1 MLKPEDIAA
10 IFEWIEL
17 LLIASLK
24 RNLAH
29 HKEEEEQEGFT
40 WSAWQAEKLRSINTF
55 RRQCKSIMD
64 RYTDVIDS
72 ETRQLL
78 EEQFEEGV
86 NGAVKEIEEATAE
99 KAAPTALPTAEKQKA
114 EAEKPEHTS
123 SEAPKESPI
132 KVEEENAVPD
142 VPKDESSIVAEV
154 TPEPQFF
161 GVDKSKTE
169 KLIEDVTNIEKQ
181 AETAALRLTDD
192 VYRQTVNRV
201 QLAMATGSISYEK
214 AVDMAVADFLAQG
227 INCIEYKDGRR
238 VNIADY
244 VRMVLRTTSTRAALQ
259 GESESWKARGYDTV
273 QVSSYGMCSKTC
285 LPWQG
290 RAYINDA
297 FTDWSG
303 ETKLENGIKYG
314 KSGYCGKWL
323 PLLSSAIEHG
333 LFHPNCRHGL
343 GLHIEGVTELP
354 EPMDN
359 SEIERRYKAEQAQR
373 ALEREVR
380 RAKRKVEGS
389 LDPADVKKTKDE
401 LREAQKNVRD
411 HINKTN
417 AAEGDTVLVR
427 KPLQEKIYGGDV
439 RIGSDADPVYGPK
452 SPPESVPE
460 GYAVDVDVAA
470 PKQSAPAQY
479 ADEKIPERLKSVET
493 EKPTE
498 VQQPPVEDVN
508 NSSIDNS
515 EESGIIE
522 ETEETRE
529 FNPLP
534 PEKVV
539 PEMRKAFDSWL
550 PSVSGEEYSS
560 LVKYTKN
567 VEKKGVKP
575 FFERLNTALRD
586 KVILSDRM
594 KYHSDNISNAIN
606 KFNLLH
612 DIVCY
617 RATKKNFF
625 DKYSV
630 GELFY
635 ADYFLSSSASRAGAL
650 KGKFLTIIRAP
661 KGSRCAYI
669 EKLSLY
675 PSQREVLF
683 DKSCQYRVVEKND
696 KYMVIE
702 VINND

>member
-1 MLKPEDIAA
+1 MLGISGIVR
-10 IFEWIEL
+10 IFEEIEQRL
-17 LLIASLK
+17 VKSLK
-24 RNLAH
+24 RNLGR
-29 HKEEEEQEGFT
+29 HKEEEEQEGFN
-40 WSAWQAEKLRSINTF
+40 WSAWQAEKLRSLEKF
-55 RRQCKSIMD
+55 RRENAAIMQE
-64 RYTDVIDS
+64 YTEQIDT
-72 ETRQLL
+72 ETRQIMQ
-78 EEQFEEGV
+78 EQFDEGM
-86 NGAVKEIEEATAE
+86 NGV
-99 KAAPTALPTAEKQKA
+99 
-114 EAEKPEHTS
+114 
-123 SEAPKESPI
+123 
-132 KVEEENAVPD
+132 D
-142 VPKDESSIVAEV
+142 VPPAENQ
-154 TPEPQFF
+154 PAFF
-161 GVDKSKTE
+161 GVDTTKVN
-169 KLIEDVTNIEKQ
+169 KLIEDVTYLEKN

-201 QLAMATGSISYEK
+201 QLAMGTGSMTLQQAIDI
-214 AVDMAVADFLAQG
+214 AVKDFLNQG
-227 INCIEYKDGRR
+227 INCIVYKDGRR

-244 VRMVLRTTSTRAALQ
+244 VRMALRTTATRAALQ
-259 GESESWKARGYDTV
+259 GKSAKYKALGYDTV
-273 QVSSYGMCSKTC
+273 QVSSYGMCSPTC
-285 LPWQG
+285 KPWQG
-290 RAYINDA
+290 RIYIEDT
-297 FTDWSG
+297 FSFWDG
-303 ETKLENGIKYG
+303 EVREQGGILWG
-314 KSGYCGKWL
+314 KSNYCGKWF
-323 PLLSSAIEHG
+323 PLLSSAIEKG
-333 LFHPNCRHGL
+333 LFHPNCRHTVLLWRDGDP
-343 GLHIEGVTELP
+343 LP
-354 EPMDN
+354 ESVDN
-359 SEIERRYKAEQAQR
+359 SDSERRYKLEQQQR
-373 ALEREVR
+373 ALEREIRKV
-380 RAKRKVEGS
+380 KRKVNGFT
-389 LDPADVKKTKDE
+389 DPENIKKAKAE
-401 LREAQKNVRD
+401 LGQAQKELKDFIDKV
-411 HINKTN
+411 N
-417 AAEGDTVLVR
+417 AEEGETVLRRDEGKEKVYEGEV
-427 KPLQEKIYGGDV
+427 KPEYKTEPPV
-439 RIGSDADPVYGPK
+439 SDAP
-452 SPPESVPE
+452 VPE
-460 GYAVDVDVAA
+460 GKAVEVTVSE
-470 PKQSAPAQY
+470 P
-479 ADEKIPERLKSVET
+479 EKVEGAYT
-493 EKPTE
+493 EE
-498 VQQPPVEDVN
+498 PVPQAENVN
-508 NSSIDNS
+508 NQSIDNGT
-515 EESGIIE
+515 ESGIIE

>member
-1 MLKPEDIAA
+1 MLGISGIVR
-10 IFEWIEL
+10 IFEEIEQRL
-17 LLIASLK
+17 VQSLK
-24 RNLAH
+24 RSLGGD
-29 HKEEEEQEGFT
+29 KKYDST
-40 WSAWQAEKLRSINTF
+40 SWQAEKLRSLEKF
-55 RRQCKSIMD
+55 RKENAELMQE
-64 RYTDVIDS
+64 YTEQIDS
-72 ETRQLL
+72 ETRQLMQD
-78 EEQFEEGV
+78 QFDEGV
-86 NGAVKEIEEATAE
+86 TEAST
-99 KAAPTALPTAEKQKA
+99 LPTVQ
-114 EAEKPEHTS
+114 
-123 SEAPKESPI
+123 EAP
-132 KVEEENAVPD
+132 
-142 VPKDESSIVAEV
+142 
-154 TPEPQFF
+154 EPAFF
-161 GVDKSKTE
+161 GVDTTKVN
-169 KLIEDVTNIEKQ
+169 KLIEDMTYLEKN
-181 AETAALRLTDD
+181 AETAALRMTDD

-201 QLAMATGSISYEK
+201 QLAMSTGSMTLQQAIDT
-214 AVDMAVADFLAQG
+214 AVKDFLNQG
-227 INCIEYKDGRR
+227 INCIVYSDGRR

-244 VRMVLRTTSTRAALQ
+244 VRMALRTTATRAALQ
-259 GESESWKARGYDTV
+259 GKSAKFKALGYDTV
-273 QVSSYGMCSKTC
+273 QVSSYSMCSKTC
-285 LPWQG
+285 EPWQG
-290 RAYINDA
+290 RIYIEDT
-297 FTDWSG
+297 FSYWDG
-303 ETKLENGIKYG
+303 EVRDQGGILWG
-314 KSGYCGKWL
+314 KSNYCEKWF

-333 LFHPNCRHGL
+333 LFHPNCRHTINLWRDGDPL
-343 GLHIEGVTELP
+343 PESEDNTDTEL
-354 EPMDN
+354 
-359 SEIERRYKAEQAQR
+359 RYKLEQQQR
-373 ALEREVR
+373 ALEREIR
-380 RAKRKVEGS
+380 KAKRKVNGFT
-389 LDPADVKKTKDE
+389 DPENVRKAKAE
-401 LREAQKNVRD
+401 LGQAQKELEDFVDKVN
-411 HINKTN
+411 T
-417 AAEGDTVLVR
+417 EYGETVL
-427 KPLQEKIYGGDV
+427 KPDYGRTTVYEGEVEK
-439 RIGSDADPVYGPK
+439 PVPVEEPAK
-452 SPPESVPE
+452 PEPV
-460 GYAVDVDVAA
+460 
-470 PKQSAPAQY
+470 SAPEKAEE
-479 ADEKIPERLKSVET
+479 ATESKLDEPTAEVEAGN
-493 EKPTE
+493 
-498 VQQPPVEDVN
+498 VN
-508 NSSIDNS
+508 NQSIDNGT
-515 EESGIIE
+515 ESGIIE
-522 ETEETRE
+522 ETEEIRE

-567 VEKKGVKP
+567 VEKKVVKP